1 MIRYIFLRFFG
12 RGECD
17 EFGKR
22 YIIVP
27 NANLCNLSFAFLIS
41 LFDEINFVLEAS
53 TFVFYVASFA
63 FNDGELLFNHRL
75 SV

>member
-27 NANLCNLSFAFLIS
+27 NAYLCNPSFAFVIS
-41 LFDEINFVLEAS
+41 LFDEFYVAYLFDE
-53 TFVFYVASFA
+53 FYVASFA